1 MELEITVYN
10 KGCETLGTDHEELIL
25 DVLTPIFR
33 DLMLPFTYEIAIREC
48 LDGTLV
54 LVCMDKGKYI
64 RFPKSVLDHI
74 ITYSDG
80 TVRRLVGEK
89 LPLTADNRLEL
100 LLEEW
105 N

>member
-10 KGCETLGTDHEELIL
+10 KGGETFGNEHQDLIL

-33 DLMLPFTYEIAIREC
+33 DLMLPFSYEIAIREC

-64 RFPKSVLDHI
+64 RFPQKVLDSRVA
-74 ITYSDG
+74 YSDG
-80 TVRRLVGEK
+80 ETRRLVGNR
-89 LPLTADNRLEL
+89 LPLSADGKLWL

>member
-1 MELEITVYN
+1 MELEITVFN
-10 KGCETLGTDHEELIL
+10 KGGETFGTDHEDLIL

-33 DLMLPFTYEIAIREC
+33 DLMLPFSYEIGIREC

-64 RFPKSVLDHI
+64 RFPQKVLEHV

-80 TVRRLVGEK
+80 TARRLVGHK
-89 LPLTADNRLEL
+89 LPLSADGKLWL

>member
-10 KGCETLGTDHEELIL
+10 GGGETFGTEHEELIL

-33 DLMLPFTYEIAIREC
+33 DLMLPFSYEIAIREC

-64 RFPKSVLDHI
+64 RFPQKVLDHVI
-74 ITYSDG
+74 AYSNGDK
-80 TVRRLVGEK
+80 RRLVGDK

>member
-10 KGCETLGTDHEELIL
+10 SGAETFGTDHEELIL

-33 DLMLPFTYEIAIREC
+33 DLMLPFSYEIAIREC

-64 RFPKSVLDHI
+64 RFPQKVLDHTI
-74 ITYSDG
+74 AYSNGDI
-80 TVRRLVGEK
+80 RRLVGDK
-89 LPLTADNRLEL
+89 LPLSANGRLEL

>member
-10 KGCETLGTDHEELIL
+10 KGCETVGTDHEELIL
-25 DVLTPIFR
+25 DVLTPILR
-33 DLMLPFTYEIAIREC
+33 DLMLPFSYEIAIREC

-54 LVCMDKGKYI
+54 LICTDHGKYI
-64 RFPKSVLDHI
+64 RFPPRVLNHT

-80 TVRRLVGEK
+80 ETRRLVGDK
-89 LPLTADNRLEL
+89 LPLSADGKLWV

>member
-33 DLMLPFTYEIAIREC
+33 DLMLPFSYEIAIREC

-64 RFPKSVLDHI
+64 RFPKNVLDHVI
-74 ITYSDG
+74 AYSNGDM
-80 TVRRLVGEK
+80 RRLVGDK

>member
-10 KGCETLGTDHEELIL
+10 RGGETFGTDHEDLIL

-33 DLMLPFTYEIAIREC
+33 DLMLPSSYEIGIREC

-54 LVCMDKGKYI
+54 LVCLDRGKYI
-64 RFPKSVLDHI
+64 RFPQTVLEHRI
-74 ITYSDG
+74 PYSNG
-80 TVRRLVGEK
+80 EVRRLVGDK
-89 LPLTADNRLEL
+89 LPLTADARLEV

>member
-10 KGCETLGTDHEELIL
+10 KGGETFGTGHEELIL

-33 DLMLPFTYEIAIREC
+33 DLMLPVSYEIGIREC
-48 LDGTLV
+48 MDGTLV
-54 LVCMDKGKYI
+54 LVCMDKGRYI
-64 RFPKSVLDHI
+64 RFPRKVLDHSI
-74 ITYSDG
+74 SYSDG
-80 TVRRLVGEK
+80 ETRRLVGHR
-89 LPLTADNRLEL
+89 LPLSADTTLWL

>member
-10 KGCETLGTDHEELIL
+10 KGGETFGTEHEELIL

-33 DLMLPFTYEIAIREC
+33 DLMLPFSYEIATREC
-48 LDGTLV
+48 MDGTLV

-64 RFPKSVLDHI
+64 RFPQKVLEHKI
-74 ITYSDG
+74 VYSNG
-80 TVRRLVGEK
+80 EVRRLVGDK